1 MRLLSNMGLS
11 VGPKAVY
18 KKKVELQDVQRKK
31 IKDTVLQQRQQ
42 EEIKAK
48 ADELSKPA
56 LMYRHLTCGGVTQS
70 LQQTIVSSLEGD
82 TYLNQLHELAFTRNH
97 SGNLQNLLQVPVS
110 KR

>member
-1 MRLLSNMGLS
+1 
-11 VGPKAVY
+11 
-18 KKKVELQDVQRKK
+18 
-31 IKDTVLQQRQQ
+31 
-42 EEIKAK
+42 
-48 ADELSKPA
+48 
-56 LMYRHLTCGGVTQS
+56 MYRHLTCGGVTQS